1 MNHTGGTRQKKQW
14 ARPWLAVLLLSSVS
28 TVTTTASEGNTSKS
42 KLPSVPLMERI
53 RQGTQSIIPDA
64 SHHYH
69 YGDDMLP
76 LVEAPH
82 VGGNHSSLGRRC
94 IILDSRVFQP
104 TKWQSILSSTGEH
117 HDDNGT
123 QWNVSNDQIVVEGDD
138 IQMATITLKPG
149 QTIRTRGG
157 GSGLPD
163 QWYPYEDRDCARSGI
178 TLSHQQSTLYD

>member
-1 MNHTGGTRQKKQW
+1 MGTSL
-14 ARPWLAVLLLSSVS
+14 AAVLLLSSSVS
-28 TVTTTASEGNTSKS
+28 TVTLATTAACEGNTTKS
-42 KLPSVPLMERI
+42 KLPSVPLMERS

-76 LVEAPH
+76 SILLRPRILETTIEVSEDDASSSIQEYSNRSP
-82 VGGNHSSLGRRC
+82 SSLQGGSTTTTMAR
-94 IILDSRVFQP
+94 SGFAQN
-104 TKWQSILSSTGEH
+104 LSK
-117 HDDNGT
+117 
-123 QWNVSNDQIVVEGDD
+123 DQIVVEGNG

-157 GSGLPD
+157 LSGLPD
-163 QWYPYEDRDCARSGI
+163 QWYPYEDRDCARRGI